1 MELKCNSIL
10 GAETETVDTS
20 PETNQKETSGA
31 CYSDLILMWIIPKSN
46 SHLLLSL
53 SLDYEKHK
61 RPRDT

>member
-31 CYSDLILMWIIPKSN
+31 CYSDFILMWIIAKSN

-53 SLDYEKHK
+53 
-61 RPRDT
+61 